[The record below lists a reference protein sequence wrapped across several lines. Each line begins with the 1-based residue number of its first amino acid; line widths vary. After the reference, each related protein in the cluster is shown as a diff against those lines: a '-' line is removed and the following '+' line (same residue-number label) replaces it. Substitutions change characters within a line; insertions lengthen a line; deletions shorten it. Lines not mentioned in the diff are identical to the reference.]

1 MRRRGSPAPG
11 FFVILSCAPSEER
24 PPFPLYLFPALPPP
38 SPPCQLHEQDEVIW
52 NDGVAPE
59 AALDF
64 DAPHISRG
72 QVRDGSASRAA
83 LPRRTPAPLSRAG
96 TPAPRSPLASS
107 PLPTVVTSSSPFLPP
122 ACAQGLVMWLGG
134 FAFFAGVFGFAYSLG
149 HPANKISGDREIPPE
164 GKAALGGYASGKW

>member
-1 MRRRGSPAPG
+1 M
-11 FFVILSCAPSEER
+11 
-24 PPFPLYLFPALPPP
+24 
-38 SPPCQLHEQDEVIW
+38 IW

-72 QVRDGSASRAA
+72 QVRDGTPRPRAPFVRAA
-83 LPRRTPAPLSRAG
+83 PPPHRR
-96 TPAPRSPLASS
+96 RSPL
-107 PLPTVVTSSSPFLPP
+107 PP
-122 ACAQGLVMWLGG
+122 RAARRVKGLVMWLGG

-164 GKAALGGYASGKW
+164 GKEALGGYASGKW

>member
-1 MRRRGSPAPG
+1 M
-11 FFVILSCAPSEER
+11 
-24 PPFPLYLFPALPPP
+24 
-38 SPPCQLHEQDEVIW
+38 IW

-72 QVRDGSASRAA
+72 QVRDGSARA
-83 LPRRTPAPLSRAG
+83 PRRARARLQHRACLVAAP
-96 TPAPRSPLASS
+96 PPPPP
-107 PLPTVVTSSSPFLPP
+107 PLPLLSARRVK
-122 ACAQGLVMWLGG
+122 GLVMWLGG

-164 GKAALGGYASGKW
+164 GKEALGGYASGKW